1 VLIGLGLS
9 FGTSYALAVNVR
21 ALGYRTDLMIRM
33 LEGSSV
39 VAGDGCLVIRTPQNP
54 TFWWGNFLLLAA
66 APPAGE
72 AARWLAA
79 FAAEFPGAQH
89 VTLGIDTP
97 AAEAVD
103 VSELA
108 AAGLTPDLSA
118 VMTAAALHDPPHPS
132 TDASCRALA
141 GDADWQQAAELRA
154 AVTAGTPGHDPVFLH
169 SRVAAERALTESGHG
184 WWFGAFT
191 GARLCASLGVITD
204 GSGLARYQNVET
216 HPDARR
222 QGLAG
227 TLVVHAGRHAL
238 AEGIRQLVMV
248 ADPEDI
254 AIRIYRSVGF
264 TRTESQ
270 IGFARAPS
278 G

>member
-1 VLIGLGLS
+1 
-9 FGTSYALAVNVR
+9 LAVNVR

-66 APPAGE
+66 APPPGE
-72 AARWLAA
+72 AARWLAT

-108 AAGLTPDLSA
+108 AAGLTPDLAA
-118 VMTAAALHDPPHPS
+118 VMTAAALHDPRHPS
-132 TDASCRALA
+132 TDASCRPLA
-141 GDADWQQAAELRA
+141 GDADWRQAAELRA

-191 GARLCASLGVITD
+191 GGRLGASLGVITD

-264 TRTESQ
+264 TQTESQ
-270 IGFARAPS
+270 IGFQRAPS